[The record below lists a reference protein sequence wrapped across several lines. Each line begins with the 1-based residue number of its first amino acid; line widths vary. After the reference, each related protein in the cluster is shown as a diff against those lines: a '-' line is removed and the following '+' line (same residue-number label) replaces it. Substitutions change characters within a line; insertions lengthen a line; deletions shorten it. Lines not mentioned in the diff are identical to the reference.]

1 MGYSSWG
8 RKELDMTEW
17 LSTHSTAGSLTFF
30 LVVEKNAQPTLNHFK
45 VYSSVVLSIFMLLG
59 NQAPEL
65 SHLVKY
71 SRIFWLRAPDPIY
84 LPIKWAHF

>member
-8 RKELDMTEW
+8 RKELDTTEW
-17 LSTHSTAGSLTFF
+17 LSTAQHRRISFF

-45 VYSSVVLSIFMLLG
+45 VYSSVVLNIFMLLG
-59 NQAPEL
+59 NQTPEL